1 MGELRGAAEGLAGQT
16 GIQAE
21 LRASQYV
28 ALLKEL
34 DPAKPQEQVEQIVGW
49 GFDVAPAEL
58 KDGLLLAPGAFLANL
73 CRAGGPVRRSGA
85 RRPRRI

>member
-1 MGELRGAAEGLAGQT
+1 MESLNTDDLHD
-16 GIQAE
+16 
-21 LRASQYV
+21 YN
-28 ALLKEL
+28 
-34 DPAKPQEQVEQIVGW
+34 IVGW
-49 GFDVAPAEL
+49 GFDVAPSEL